1 MQMQIQVQI
10 QIHQII
16 YSTNIMDKYK
26 YKFKCIQGVLA
37 TDMLRKILWKN
48 TNANKNT
55 NTDSPWE
62 YLPQTLYTK
71 SLTYR

>member
-1 MQMQIQVQI
+1 MQIQVQI

-37 TDMLRKILWKN
+37 TDILHQILWIN
-48 TNANKNT
+48 TNASTNTNT

-71 SLTYR
+71 S